1 MEIHFHKMH
10 GCGNDFI
17 VFDDPAG
24 AYSWEQLGEIAR
36 RHCERRFA
44 VGADGVIA
52 IGHPKS
58 SGAGLQTRDDG
69 RPEDL
74 PHWDYEMRYVN
85 ADGSRA
91 EMCGNGI
98 RCVGKYVADILGD
111 TRGEIRVLT
120 GNGVL
125 PITLHRVGKV
135 VTSVT
140 VGMGV
145 PRIESS
151 QIPTT
156 LGNGTAIREPLEVQ
170 GETLLFT
177 TVNMGNP
184 HAVSFVP
191 GIEERHVHQLGP
203 QVETSPAFPQKTN
216 VEFVETLSP
225 RELRM
230 RVWERGCGETW
241 ACGTGACA
249 TVVAAVL
256 EGRSSYGEDVTVHLN
271 GGDLTI
277 QWPSAEEAVLM
288 TGPAEIAFTGTLQI

>member
-1 MEIHFHKMH
+1 MDLHFHKMH

-17 VFDDPAG
+17 VIDDPAG
-24 AYSWEQLGEIAR
+24 TFSWSQLGELAQR
-36 RHCERRFA
+36 FCERRFA
-44 VGADGVIA
+44 VGADGLIA
-52 IGHPKS
+52 VGHGPLPGDKWCD
-58 SGAGLQTRDDG
+58 GA
-69 RPEDL
+69 
-74 PHWDYEMRYVN
+74 DYEMRYVN

-98 RCVGKYVADILGD
+98 RCVGKYVADVLGD
-111 TRGEIRVLT
+111 SRDEVRVQT

-125 PITLHRVGKV
+125 PIRLHREGGV

-145 PRIESS
+145 PRLAAAE
-151 QIPTT
+151 IPTT
-156 LGNGTAIREPLEVQ
+156 LGNSTVIREPLELD
-170 GETLLFT
+170 GELLLFT

-184 HAVSFVP
+184 HAVSFV
-191 GIEERHVHQLGP
+191 EEITDRHVLTLGP
-203 QVETSPAFPQKTN
+203 QVELSPAFPQKTN

-249 TVVAAVL
+249 TVVAAIL
-256 EGRSSYGEDVTVHLN
+256 EGHSNYGEDVTVHLN

-277 QWPSAEEAVLM
+277 QWPAADQAVLM
-288 TGPAEIAFTGTLQI
+288 TGPAEIAFTGKLVL

>member
-1 MEIHFHKMH
+1 MH

-17 VFDDPAG
+17 IIDDPAG
-24 AYSWEQLGEIAR
+24 AYSWKQLEKLAQ
-36 RHCERRFA
+36 RHCTRRFA
-44 VGADGVIA
+44 VGADGLIA
-52 IGHPKS
+52 VGHS
-58 SGAGLQTRDDG
+58 A
-69 RPEDL
+69 L
-74 PHWDYEMRYVN
+74 PGEQWSTGTDYEMRYLN

-98 RCVGKYVADILGD
+98 RCVGKYVADVLGD
-111 TRGEIRVLT
+111 TRDQINVLT

-125 PITLHRVGKV
+125 PITLHRDASGHVS
-135 VTSVT
+135 SVT
-140 VGMGV
+140 VGMGL
-145 PRIESS
+145 PRLSAGE
-151 QIPTT
+151 IPTT
-156 LGNGTAIREPLEVQ
+156 LGNGTVIRQPLAVD

-184 HAVSFVP
+184 HAVSFVDA
-191 GIEERHVHQLGP
+191 IDDRHVLSLGP
-203 QVETSPAFPQKTN
+203 RVETAPQFPQKAN
-216 VEFVETLSP
+216 VEFVEAINP

-256 EGRSSYGEDVTVHLN
+256 EGRASYGEDVTVHLN

-277 QWPSAEEAVLM
+277 QWPAPDATVLM
-288 TGPAEIAFTGTLQI
+288 TGPAEIAFTGVLEG

>member
-1 MEIHFHKMH
+1 VPEIHFHKMH

-24 AYSWEQLGEIAR
+24 AYSWEQLAQLAR
-36 RHCERRFA
+36 KHCDRRFA

-52 IGHPKS
+52 IGHGPLAGDKWG
-58 SGAGLQTRDDG
+58 SGA
-69 RPEDL
+69 
-74 PHWDYEMRYVN
+74 DYEMRYVN

-98 RCVGKYVADILGD
+98 RCVGKYVADVLGD
-111 TRGEIRVLT
+111 ARAEIKMQT

-125 PITLHRVGKV
+125 PIRLHREDGV

-145 PRIESS
+145 PRLASME
-151 QIPTT
+151 IPTT

-177 TVNMGNP
+177 AVNMGNP
-184 HAVSFVP
+184 HAVSFVDS
-191 GIEERHVHQLGP
+191 ISDRHVHGVGP
-203 QVETSPAFPQKTN
+203 HVEVSSAFPQKTN

-256 EGRSSYGEDVTVHLN
+256 EGHSNYGEDVTVHLN

-277 QWPSAEEAVLM
+277 QWPAADQAVLM
-288 TGPAEIAFTGTLQI
+288 TGPAEIAFTGVIEV